1 MIFRECTLT
10 AVRELVRTG
19 TGLLGERKRSRAVGK
34 GVCLVL
40 WMAERQGSSQYS
52 QSSPIRLLLEETL
65 EETLVQRKCP
75 EQGSEGHSCPG
86 ASTHQPCD
94 HGQGMTPCFFIF
106 NIEPTAPATAQSCE
120 TPTFNTSDSVRG
132 T

>member
-1 MIFRECTLT
+1 M
-10 AVRELVRTG
+10 RELVRTG
-19 TGLLGERKRSRAVGK
+19 TELLGERKRSRAVGK

-40 WMAERQGSSQYS
+40 WKAERQGSSQYS
-52 QSSPIRLLLEETL
+52 QSSPIRILLEETL
-65 EETLVQRKCP
+65 VPRKSP
-75 EQGSEGHSCPG
+75 EQGSESHSCPG

-106 NIEPTAPATAQSCE
+106 NIEPTAPATAQGCE